1 MSGRGMSKL
10 HWILMLSS
18 LFLCALSVWNLDATT
33 GVGAVGVAR
42 AQAIWLGIGFVMAL
56 IISSIEYH
64 ALRRI
69 APSLYIAT
77 LVSLTLVL
85 MIGKTVNGSKRWL
98 DFGVFTVQPSEPAK
112 VAFILALATWLAHNP
127 RPRGYTLVDLVPI
140 ALIMG
145 GPMVLIFKE
154 PDLGHTLMIAFIG
167 MSMMSYE
174 RMRRKTVVG
183 GLILGIISM
192 PFVWLFILK
201 EYQKERILTLIDG
214 NVDQLGAGWQ
224 SRQAEIAVGSG
235 GLLGRGHGFGSQVAG
250 GFLPENHTDFVFAK
264 LCEEQGFLGG
274 GLVLILYL
282 ILIMA
287 VLYTAYTAR
296 DRFGSLI
303 CLGVAAFLF
312 WHVLMNVGMVLNIL
326 PVTGVTLPFMSY
338 GGSSVVTSCIALGL
352 VFNVHARRH
361 VF

>member
-1 MSGRGMSKL
+1 MSRL
-10 HWILMLSS
+10 HWVLLLSS
-18 LFLCALSVWNLDATT
+18 SLLCAVSVWNLDATT
-33 GVGAVGVAR
+33 GLGAIGVSR
-42 AQAIWLGIGFVMAL
+42 AQSVWLGVGLLIAL
-56 IISSIEYH
+56 MISSIEYH
-64 ALRRI
+64 TLKRL
-69 APSLYIAT
+69 APSLYIGT
-77 LVSLTLVL
+77 LVSLALVL
-85 MIGKTVNGSKRWL
+85 VIGKTVNGSRRWL
-98 DFGVFTVQPSEPAK
+98 DFGAFTVQPSEPAK
-112 VAFILALATWLAHNP
+112 VALILALAAWLAQHP
-127 RPRGYTLVDLVPI
+127 RPRGYTITDLIPI

-145 GPMVLIFKE
+145 IPMALIFKE
-154 PDLGHTLMIAFIG
+154 PDLGHTLMIGFIG
-167 MSMMSYE
+167 ASMMSYE

-183 GLILGIISM
+183 GLILGVISA
-192 PFVWLFILK
+192 PFVWLFVLK

-235 GLLGRGHGFGSQVAG
+235 GLFGRGHGLGSQVAG

-264 LCEEQGFLGG
+264 LCEEQGLLGG
-274 GLVLILYL
+274 ALVLLLYC
-282 ILIMA
+282 ILIMSI
-287 VLYTAYTAR
+287 LYTAYTAR

-312 WHVLMNVGMVLNIL
+312 WHVMMNVGMVLNIL